1 LGINNFEDLKN
12 SVLFTNFTFMS

>member
-1 LGINNFEDLKN
+1 LGINNVEDLKN